1 VFLEQLHRVLGRR
14 SLTAP
19 CSTSHKM
26 RGKPSRARPSVW
38 ESASPLGMWEVICAR
53 VSVSEKEKEPK
64 IKGASAKD

>member
-1 VFLEQLHRVLGRR
+1 
-14 SLTAP
+14 
-19 CSTSHKM
+19 
-26 RGKPSRARPSVW
+26 VW